1 MHFFLT
7 CHHISLG
14 WRWEKGCEAVVHGI
28 WATLDAHLN
37 WVVLEVD
44 IVNDFNTIK
53 RKAIF

>member
-1 MHFFLT
+1 MHLLPT

-14 WRWEKGCEAVVHGI
+14 WWLKKGCEAMVHGI
-28 WATLDAHLN
+28 WATLDAHPN

-44 IVNDFNTIK
+44 IVNVFNTIS